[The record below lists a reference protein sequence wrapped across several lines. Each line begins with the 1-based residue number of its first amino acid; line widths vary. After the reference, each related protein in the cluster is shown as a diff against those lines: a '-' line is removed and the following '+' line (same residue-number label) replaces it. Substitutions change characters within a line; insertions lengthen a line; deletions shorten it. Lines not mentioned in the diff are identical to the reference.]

1 MGRVQNKSIVVTG
14 AAKGI
19 GRACATLLAHEG
31 AKVVISDIDTKLG
44 EEAAS
49 EISDNGGEAMFIQH
63 DVTSESD
70 WDTVIEK
77 ASSEFDGVDVLVNN
91 AGILLLKPL
100 VETTLE
106 EWQRV
111 LNVNVTSTFLG
122 TRAVFETM
130 RSKGSGSIINLSSIY
145 GLVGAPHAAAYQA
158 SKGAVRLF
166 SKGAAA
172 EYAEFGIRVNSLHPG
187 VIDTPMAHHLLIED
201 EVKNAVLG
209 PTLLKRAGLAE
220 EIAPAVLFLASDES
234 SFVVGSEMVIDGGY
248 SAN

>member
-1 MGRVQNKSIVVTG
+1 
-14 AAKGI
+14 
-19 GRACATLLAHEG
+19 
-31 AKVVISDIDTKLG
+31 
-44 EEAAS
+44 
-49 EISDNGGEAMFIQH
+49 MFIQH

-70 WDTVIEK
+70 WNTVIEK

-130 RSKGSGSIINLSSIY
+130 RSKGGGSIINLSSIY

-187 VIDTPMAHHLLIED
+187 VIDTPMAHHLLVED

-234 SFVVGSEMVIDGGY
+234 SFVVGSEMVVDGGY

>member
-70 WDTVIEK
+70 WNTVIEK

-234 SFVVGSEMVIDGGY
+234 SFVVGSEMVVDGGY

>member
-1 MGRVQNKSIVVTG
+1 VQNKSIVVTG

-70 WDTVIEK
+70 WNTVIEK

-158 SKGAVRLF
+158 SKRAVRLF

-187 VIDTPMAHHLLIED
+187 VIDTPMAHHLLVED

>member
-70 WDTVIEK
+70 WNTVIEK

-130 RSKGSGSIINLSSIY
+130 RSKGGGSIINLSSIY

-187 VIDTPMAHHLLIED
+187 VIDTPMAHHLLVED

-234 SFVVGSEMVIDGGY
+234 SFVVGSEMVVDGGY

>member
-234 SFVVGSEMVIDGGY
+234 SFVVGSEMVVDGGY